1 MTYST
6 EEKKSLIKKGKI
18 TASKNIKGFLNA
30 VRKKNG
36 SVNAILHV
44 NENAVAE
51 AEAADRKI
59 KAGKAGRLAGL
70 AIVVKSNISV
80 TGLPVTCASK
90 TLENYYGTFD
100 ADVIAKIKAEDG
112 IIIGMAN
119 MDEFACGS
127 SGETSAFGA
136 THNPAAPGRIPG
148 GTSSGSAAA
157 VAAGFCDLALGS
169 DTGGSIRNPAS
180 HCGVVG
186 IKPSYG
192 RVSRY
197 GLVDMT
203 MSFDQIGPLSNDAY
217 GAALLMEVIAGKSEN
232 DGTTQF
238 RDERN
243 VQSGN
248 ARFATANKVPDYLKL
263 LQNGVKGIK
272 IGMSPEFEE
281 MCSDKRIYGLIE
293 DAAHKFA
300 AATKSTIKQIK
311 LPYVDMAIQAYYPIV
326 YVEFFSGTRKFDGRK
341 YGKKIEDSCGEE
353 VLRRILGGREISKAE
368 HHGTYYR
375 KALMAKKRIAEGFE
389 SAFKDVDIIISPTTP
404 MLPHRIGTKIS
415 DPMVMYAYDAYTI
428 PVNLAGVCA
437 GVVPAGKI
445 DGIPVGLQTMTPAFR
460 EELLLQTLAG
470 IEKQSL

>member
-217 GAALLMEVIAGKSEN
+217 GAALAMQIISGQSEN
-232 DGTTQF
+232 DAVTT
-238 RDERN
+238 
-243 VQSGN
+243 
-248 ARFATANKVPDYLKL
+248 AKKVPDYLQL
-263 LQNGVKGIK
+263 LQKKFKGLR
-272 IGMSPEFEE
+272 IGMSDEFESL
-281 MCSDKRIYGLIE
+281 CSDKRIYKLVE
-293 DAAHKFA
+293 AAAGKFA
-300 AATKSTIKQIK
+300 AATRSAIKQIK
-311 LPYVDMAIQAYYPIV
+311 LPYVDLAIQTYYPIV

-341 YGKKIEDSCGEE
+341 YGRKIEESCGEE
-353 VLRRILGGREISKAE
+353 VLRRILGGMEISKAE
-368 HHGTYYR
+368 YHGTYYR
-375 KALMAKKRIAEGFE
+375 KALKAKKLIAEGFE
-389 SAFKDVDIIISPTTP
+389 KAFKEVDVIISPTTP
-404 MLPHRIGTKIS
+404 MLPHKLGTKIT
-415 DPMVMYAYDAYTI
+415 DPRVMYAYDAYTI
-428 PVNLAGVCA
+428 PANLAGICA

-445 DGIPVGLQTMTPAFR
+445 EGVPVGLQVMAPAFR
-460 EELLLQTLAG
+460 EELLLQAMTEL
-470 IEKQSL
+470 EKQSL